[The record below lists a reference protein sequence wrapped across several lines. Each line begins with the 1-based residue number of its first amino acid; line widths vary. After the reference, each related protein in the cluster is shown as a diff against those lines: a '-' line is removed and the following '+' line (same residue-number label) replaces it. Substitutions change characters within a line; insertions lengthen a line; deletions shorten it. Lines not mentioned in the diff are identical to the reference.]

1 MTAKESGCP
10 RTAPLYQ
17 NLGLL
22 LQVMMVN
29 KSKLTNPKDQLQ
41 CYYHNRGYCK
51 FGAEC
56 HYQHYSESCPKTLCM
71 DKQCCFRH
79 PKMCRNSITC
89 KFFKRQICMYRHQ
102 PLNEDKPDN
111 ALTKKIKMLEEEVK
125 VLERE
130 IKDLKLDVKTKE
142 EIIEKEVGTSRKCK
156 DIIKLN
162 EHELMKI
169 KREYQTK
176 ESEFKTLSE
185 ENSNL
190 RNINETFKEENRKL
204 KSAMLDLQNKIKC
217 KESSLEEVKPD
228 YACDECEF
236 HASTLKEF
244 VIHIRSPHVPKQERC
259 YKCEECKITF
269 KKRFDLIIHHS
280 VKHPGKNDITTG
292 KYHHV
297 V

>member
-1 MTAKESGCP
+1 M
-10 RTAPLYQ
+10 
-17 NLGLL
+17 
-22 LQVMMVN
+22 MMVN
-29 KSKLTNPKDQLQ
+29 KSNLTNPKDQLQ

-56 HYQHYSESCPKTLCM
+56 HHQHYSESCPKTLCM

-79 PKMCRNSITC
+79 PKMCRNSINC
-89 KFFKRQICMYRHQ
+89 KFFKRQNCMYRHQ
-102 PLNEDKPDN
+102 PLNKDTPDN
-111 ALTKKIKMLEEEVK
+111 ALTKNIKMLEDEVK
-125 VLERE
+125 ILERE

-142 EIIEKEVGTSRKCK
+142 EIIEKEVVTSRKCK

-162 EHELMKI
+162 ELELMKM
-169 KREYQTK
+169 KRENQTK
-176 ESEFKTLSE
+176 EIEFKTLSE

-190 RNINETFKEENRKL
+190 RNKNETFKEENRKL
-204 KSAMLDLQNKIKC
+204 KSAMLDLQNKIKY
-217 KESSLEEVKPD
+217 KESSLAEVKPD

-244 VIHIRSPHVPKQERC
+244 VSHIRSPHVPKQERC

-292 KYHHV
+292 KYNHV